1 MKCERNA
8 PRRLQWIVRRGYK
21 WIYKYMY
28 TDTDGDADACGE
40 IAWNLTA
47 IYIIA
52 LGSWVMEVPTAIYA
66 YHERMATHYE
76 ITCLSKSSSRVQI
89 DLELQKITDS

>member
-1 MKCERNA
+1 
-8 PRRLQWIVRRGYK
+8 
-21 WIYKYMY
+21 MY

-66 YHERMATHYE
+66 CHERMARHNE
-76 ITCLSKSSSRVQI
+76 ITCSSLS
-89 DLELQKITDS
+89 